1 MDDLR
6 RKVRGG
12 MGVDGSGRSE
22 ADVEEE
28 MEEWL
33 ASVLSRKEEKQR
45 VRGEEDREGKGRR
58 DRDEF
63 EEFRRFKNERGSV
76 R

>member
-1 MDDLR
+1 LT
-6 RKVRGG
+6 
-12 MGVDGSGRSE
+12 
-22 ADVEEE
+22 
-28 MEEWL
+28 
-33 ASVLSRKEEKQR
+33 RKEEKR
-45 VRGEEDREGKGRR
+45 TREDEAKDEKARR